1 MFISSV
7 MERSEPTLA
16 PQWLRSGRHV
26 TGSVTAS
33 SPLHSDDPA
42 PSKLANSRSLSTNM
56 SNNKLRHPAAS
67 DRAISSHTRWNSN
80 SSSPN
85 LRSYSSFRSP
95 RHRNMDKDI
104 NKYHEKSTLGN
115 HRSRDLPDTSRNHRW
130 EIFEEEGLRRS
141 QSMIYGRF
149 SEKGPK
155 NLGIA
160 GKIDPTDKNGPLA
173 SVNSVDNGPLASV
186 NSVDN
191 AIDRGIQPLV
201 TEERQASPGF
211 GRVRS
216 PGLGTMPQGLP
227 IGSSGTTGNKSASSL
242 ADITVVAGNNNPGL
256 SSVKQGA
263 SSGLSSPISSKAISR
278 GLNMAETVARGP
290 PCAQTTSQLSHANQ
304 RLEELAMKQSRQLI
318 PLKPLVPNPSDKPR
332 AKVEQLQ
339 QTVSSSIPV
348 NHSLSTK
355 LNIFKPTRENV
366 VSYGVNSSLSPN
378 AHSKRSNTLL
388 TAPASAS
395 TQSLANN
402 AASFTSERK
411 PVGLMVEK
419 KLSSQARSR
428 NDFFNLMRKKSIASS
443 SAVNGAGCA
452 VSPPLDK
459 SGVSEV
465 LTAPGIPQDQDTTLS
480 DESPRVEKSTEISG
494 ENTCTDDSYE
504 EKNSTDT
511 SFSKSDAILCSE
523 EEEAAFL
530 RSLGWEENA
539 DEGGLTEEEI
549 STFYRDVTKYINS
562 KLSFKVMQGVQS
574 RFLLPLHSGI
584 GDVGGISS

>member
-33 SPLHSDDPA
+33 SPLHSDDPV

-80 SSSPN
+80 SSSPS

-130 EIFEEEGLRRS
+130 EIFEEEGLRHS

-149 SEKGPK
+149 SETGPK

-160 GKIDPTDKNGPLA
+160 GKIDPTDK
-173 SVNSVDNGPLASV
+173 NGPLASV

-242 ADITVVAGNNNPGL
+242 ADITAVAGNNNPGL

-263 SSGLSSPISSKAISR
+263 SSGPSSPISSKAISR

-290 PCAQTTSQLSHANQ
+290 PCAQATSQLSHANQ

-318 PLKPLVPNPSDKPR
+318 PLKPLVTKASVPNPSDKPR

-339 QTVSSSIPV
+339 QTVSSSNPV
-348 NHSLSTK
+348 NHCLSTK
-355 LNIFKPTRENV
+355 LHIFKPTRENG

-378 AHSKRSNTLL
+378 AHSKGSNTLL

-411 PVGLMVEK
+411 PVGLLVEK

-443 SAVNGAGCA
+443 SAVNGAGYA
-452 VSPPLDK
+452 VSPLLDK

-465 LTAPGIPQDQDTTLS
+465 LTAPGIPQDQDATLS

-504 EKNSTDT
+504 GKNSTDK

-549 STFYRDVTKYINS
+549 SAFYRDVTKYINS